1 MTAPATGFDAP
12 APGASPA
19 GAAPAAPAPVAKR
32 GWLAGQRQFWRQ
44 FIRHRDGLFGVIV
57 LLFFTVMAIAPQLFV
72 GPLETVTTAS
82 GTPFEAP
89 SATHIFGTDELGR
102 DILNLTVHGARVSM
116 VIGLLA
122 TVITILLG
130 AVIGIVSGFFGGR
143 TDAVLMRLTDFF
155 LVLPTFVLAL
165 VLAPIILDVV
175 GETSQIAGIRMTLIV
190 IIIVIGITSWASTA
204 RIIRSQA
211 LSVKERMFVDRARVI
226 GSGGGHIMRRHI
238 LPNVLNLI
246 VANTVLV
253 FGGAI
258 LTETLLAFV
267 GLGDPFAP
275 SWGQILNSAE
285 TQGAPTLG
293 AWWYIVPPATCVVL
307 VVLAFTLVGGA
318 LDAILNPRLR
328 TRR

>member
-1 MTAPATGFDAP
+1 MTAPA
-12 APGASPA
+12 A
-19 GAAPAAPAPVAKR
+19 GLEGPAPVAVAR
-32 GWLAGQRQFWRQ
+32 RSRWQGQRDFWRQ
-44 FIRHRDGLFGVIV
+44 FARHRDGLFGVLV
-57 LLFFTVMAIAPQLFV
+57 LLFFSVMAIAPQLFV
-72 GPLETVTTAS
+72 GPLETVTTAT
-82 GTPFEAP
+82 GGRLEAP
-89 SATHIFGTDELGR
+89 SPEHILGTDELGR
-102 DILNLTVHGARVSM
+102 DILNLTIHSARVSM
-116 VIGLLA
+116 VIGLMA
-122 TVITILLG
+122 TIITILLG
-130 AVIGIVSGFFGGR
+130 AVIGIASGFFGGR
-143 TDAVLMRLTDFF
+143 TDALLMRITDFF

-165 VLAPIILDVV
+165 VLAPIILDIV
-175 GETSQIAGIRMTLIV
+175 GETSQVAGIRMTLVV

-226 GSGGGHIMRRHI
+226 GSGGPHIMRRHI

-285 TQGAPTLG
+285 AQGAPTLG
-293 AWWYIVPPATCVVL
+293 AWWYIVPPATCIVL
-307 VVLAFTLVGGA
+307 VVLSFTLVGGA
-318 LDAILNPRLR
+318 LDSVLNPRLR
-328 TRR
+328 RRR